1 MPPFAPRVVSPDN
14 PPDAL
19 RTPNAPPVGP
29 IAPRRSWTPPSLSF
43 DSLPD
48 ATAATKEAPHDEDQ
62 GNDKGPAS

>member
-43 DSLPD
+43 ESLTD
-48 ATAATKEAPHDEDQ
+48 ATATFKVPIHVEDE
-62 GNDKGPAS
+62 GNDKGPTS